1 MHTMTPRTKPPK
13 PLPELVGTTEI
24 AELCGV
30 ERRTV
35 NQWRHRAKQ
44 ARDAG
49 HDSPNLLPDAE
60 QVVSERP
67 VWQRTVIDAWWQA
80 RQARG
85 VPVDA

>member
-1 MHTMTPRTKPPK
+1 MTAMTQTRTKP
-13 PLPELVGTTEI
+13 LPPLVGTTEI

-49 HDSPNLLPDAE
+49 GDSPLLLPDAE
-60 QVVSERP
+60 QIISERP
-67 VWQRTVIDAWWQA
+67 VWQRSVIEAWWLE
-80 RQARG
+80 RQRRG
-85 VPVDA
+85 VTADE